1 MTATGHPAVT
11 SGRPGAADGR
21 RGRWLGAVVL
31 LVSALILSTGVPG
44 ASGSDGAG
52 AAGSDGAGVA
62 DSDRAGAAGTGV
74 TGAEGGPTA
83 PSGPRPSDTA
93 VTSMPAVDDRVLIR
107 WHAAVGDEQRA
118 ASVASVEHH
127 LAAAAVS
134 LAGRDGVA
142 LTATV
147 DVLHTRPGHADAVVR
162 ILAGDPAVRDVERDR
177 VIATTADQ
185 QPPNDVLFGF
195 QWGLHNTGQV
205 VGSGAA
211 TVEGEPGVDVRAL
224 AAWEVTRGSPD
235 ALVAVIDTVIDPAH
249 RDLQGAVIG
258 QFRAPSLANAPEPG
272 QHGTGVASVIAAR
285 ADDAFGIAGIAPE
298 VSILDVAAFD
308 ERDDGG
314 PGGAT
319 LAGILIA
326 IEEAVT
332 AGANVINASWVT
344 NDGGRLLRDA
354 VAESGAVVVAASG
367 NEGRVLSPTRS
378 VFPAGYDLPNV
389 LAVTAVAPDG
399 RVPSFANTGAE
410 VVDVGAPGDLIPV
423 ALPGDAHGLA
433 QGTSFA
439 APYVSGAVAMAFS
452 VAPYADADEVADAV
466 IWTSRVLPSL
476 TGTTRSGGMLDAA
489 ALVQGIQRPVC
500 RPDRLP
506 PVDFSDVPPTNV
518 HAAGISCL
526 GVVEVAL
533 GREDGTYGPA
543 APVTRAQLSS
553 LLARVLIDRGVPP
566 TTVPPGFDDVDPASV
581 HAPSIALLTSLGVIL
596 GDADGRFRPED
607 PVTRGQMASLLVRTY
622 EVLVDTASEPSRSWF
637 GDTGS
642 SVHRPAID
650 VGRDLGILR
659 GVGGGDYDPSTVT
672 RRDQI
677 ASFLARTLDALGRAE
692 ARADDQTGE
701 QSDGQAGEQA
711 GDQADDPTDDP
722 AGADGQTED

>member
-11 SGRPGAADGR
+11 SGRPGAVDGR
-21 RGRWLGAVVL
+21 RGRWVGAVAV
-31 LVSALILSTGVPG
+31 LVSALIVSI
-44 ASGSDGAG
+44 
-52 AAGSDGAGVA
+52 
-62 DSDRAGAAGTGV
+62 GV
-74 TGAEGGPTA
+74 TGAAGAPTA
-83 PSGPRPSDTA
+83 PSAPRPSDTA

-107 WHAAVGDEQRA
+107 WHADVGDELRA
-118 ASVASVEHH
+118 ATVASVEHH
-127 LAAAAVS
+127 LDAPVS
-134 LAGRDGVA
+134 LAGRDEVA

-147 DVLHTRPGHADAVVR
+147 DVLHTQPGHADAVVR
-162 ILAGDPAVRDVERDR
+162 ALAGDPSVRDVERDR
-177 VIATTADQ
+177 IIATTADQ
-185 QPPNDVLFGF
+185 HPPSDVLFGF
-195 QWGLHNTGQV
+195 QWGLQNSGQV
-205 VGSGAA
+205 VGSGAT

-332 AGANVINASWVT
+332 AGADVINASWVT

-367 NEGRVLSPTRS
+367 NEGRVLTPTRS

-399 RVPSFANTGAE
+399 TVPSFANTGTE
-410 VVDVGAPGDLIPV
+410 VVDIGAPGDLIPV
-423 ALPGDAHGLA
+423 ALPGDTHGLA

-452 VAPYADADEVADAV
+452 VAPYADAAEVADAV
-466 IWTSRVLPSL
+466 TWTSRVLPSL

-489 ALVQGIQRPVC
+489 ALVRGVQRPVC

-506 PVDFSDVPPTNV
+506 PVDFGDVLPTNV
-518 HAAGISCL
+518 HAANISCL
-526 GVVEVAL
+526 AVVEVTL
-533 GREDGTYGPA
+533 GREDGTYGPL

-553 LLARVLIDRGVPP
+553 LLARVLVDQGIPP
-566 TTVPPGFDDVDPASV
+566 TTVPPAFDDVDPASV
-581 HAPSIALLTSLGVIL
+581 HAPSIALLTSLGIIL

-622 EVLVDTASEPSRSWF
+622 DVVTDGTSEPSRHWF
-637 GDTGS
+637 GDTDA

-659 GVGGGDYDPSTVT
+659 GVGGGDYDPATVT

-692 ARADDQTGE
+692 ARADDQTG
-701 QSDGQAGEQA
+701 
-711 GDQADDPTDDP
+711 DQADDQTGEQSGEQSDDQT
-722 AGADGQTED
+722 GAEGQTED